1 MIMKST
7 MKKLFVGMMLIGA
20 GALTSGVQAQEVYWG
35 GPDDPNSTF
44 DGGLNDWTAVG
55 IRCSNK
61 PDGTPVDAS
70 EAKWIWSA
78 NPRSQGAYTPVA
90 FGPFASPTA
99 ANGAVMF
106 DSDFLDNNGVAD
118 AFGSGTCPSA
128 HRAELISPVIDMS
141 GRTGIAL
148 EFYQFFRRFA
158 GPVDQSQPA
167 TFIEVTG
174 DGGATWT
181 SININT
187 DIAVNSATDNP
198 NVAFVN
204 VSEWADN
211 NPEFQFKFVF
221 DGDYYF
227 WIVDDVSLIEVP
239 EVNISAGQYQYTGKA
254 LIQPADVMNQNEF
267 EFALEVINQGADI
280 DALVRVEVVRDA
292 DGEIVYEQ
300 EDILNVPGGTTRGM
314 DFRRPDQIWSPEG
327 LIAGTYTINYTVA
340 DADGRDDFNPDDNRK
355 SFTFGVSDDIFRS
368 GSATGAPVRLA
379 SIGPTGWGYGA
390 SFFSP
395 QDPNIAFCVSEVKT
409 RFQAT
414 DIAGEEIVL
423 YLLQLGPNFLTASP
437 APTIFTDNAAELS
450 ILGIRDMTLSAAD
463 NEQVLTLQLEN
474 IVDENPNSAIALEAN
489 SEFMV
494 ITTMSAN
501 VSIGAAR
508 NYPSWAVVIDTTT
521 NVVSPGFVQID
532 KSRLYNN
539 DIFSGN
545 FSGIAPY
552 YEIQYIIGMSENN
565 CIVSNTPKQLEK
577 ASYKVF
583 PNPTVADFQVEL
595 TFDKEMTTNMYLTD
609 MQGRMLKTYKV
620 QGSNVLYT
628 VNTDGLAAGTYL
640 LFISNESGMAT
651 EKVMV
656 VK

>member
-55 IRCSNK
+55 ISCSNK
-61 PDGTPVDAS
+61 PDGTPVDGS
-70 EAKWIWSA
+70 EAKWLWAPS
-78 NPRSQGAYTPVA
+78 PRSQGAYTPVSFTA
-90 FGPFASPTA
+90 FASPTA
-99 ANGAVMF
+99 ANGAMIF
-106 DSDFLDNNGVAD
+106 DSDYLDNNGVQD

-128 HRAELISPVIDMS
+128 HRAELISPVIDMT
-141 GRTGIAL
+141 GRENVAL
-148 EFYQFFRRFA
+148 QFYQFYRRFA

-187 DIAVNSATDNP
+187 DISVNSATENP
-198 NVAFVN
+198 HVAFVN
-204 VSEWADN
+204 VAEWADN

-227 WIVDDVSLIEVP
+227 WIVDDVTLIGVP

-254 LIQPADVMNQNEF
+254 LIQPEDVMNQNSF
-267 EFALEVINQGADI
+267 EFALEVINEGADI

-292 DGEIVYEQ
+292 DGAVIFEL
-300 EDILNVPGGTTRGM
+300 EDILNVPTGTSRGM
-314 DFRRPDQIWSPEG
+314 DFRHEDQIWTPEG
-327 LIAGTYTINYTVA
+327 LTAGTYTINYTVE
-340 DADGRDDFNPDDNRK
+340 DSEGREDFNPADNSK
-355 SFTFGVSDDIFRS
+355 SFTFGVSEDIFRS
-368 GSATGAPVRLA
+368 GSATGSPVRLA

-390 SFFSP
+390 SFFTP
-395 QDPNIAFCVSEVKT
+395 QDPNIEFSMSEVST

-414 DIAGEEIVL
+414 NIDGEEIVL
-423 YLLQLGPNFLTASP
+423 YLLQLGPDFLTTT
-437 APTIFTDNAAELS
+437 PTIFTENENELR
-450 ILGIRDMTLSAAD
+450 ILGIRDVVLAAAD
-463 NEQVLTLQLEN
+463 NEQVLTLELEN
-474 IVDENPNSAIALEAN
+474 IHEEGEPIKLEAD

-494 ITTMSAN
+494 IATMSAN
-501 VSIGAAR
+501 VSIGSAR
-508 NYPSWAVVIDTTT
+508 NYPSWALVIDTTT
-521 NVVSPGFVQID
+521 NVITPNFVQVD

-539 DIFSGN
+539 DAFSGN

-552 YEIQYIIGMSENN
+552 YEIQYNITV
-565 CIVSNTPKQLEK
+565 VSNTPQLERT
-577 ASYKVF
+577 SYKVF

-595 TFDKEMTTNMYLTD
+595 NFNKDMTTNMYLTD
-609 MQGRMLKTYKV
+609 MNGRMLKNYKV
-620 QGSNVLYT
+620 QGSNVLHT
-628 VNTDGLAAGTYL
+628 VNTDGLAAGTYML
-640 LFISNESGMAT
+640 IISNELGVST